1 MATILQAVRP
11 LRAVRFLQ
19 SVRWNSNEVPLIDP
33 SRMIQ
38 KPGFQPSTRKSKGAA
53 LRPHLGVEVDPNH
66 GLWAFFRK
74 KEVDGEMVYVS
85 LEGRDTFQD
94 DPARSWKAAE
104 LRRKSFKDLHTLWYV
119 LLRERNLL
127 AAQREEARRL
137 GVSNHESLA
146 GIKKNLQCRKS
157 MARIKYVINERR
169 LLYEKYTAELEAK
182 RQLLES
188 KSNSTTVGV
197 QPSQDKENFP
207 RTRAERLKARRTN
220 RSSAP
225 ITV

>member
-1 MATILQAVRP
+1 MTTILQAVRP
-11 LRAVRFLQ
+11 LRAFRLLQ

-38 KPGFQPSTRKSKGAA
+38 KPGYQPPTRKSRGAP

-74 KEVDGEMVYVS
+74 KEVDGEMKYES
-85 LEGRDTFQD
+85 LEPRDTFQD

-127 AAQREEARRL
+127 AAQREEGRRL
-137 GVSNHESLA
+137 GVTNPESLA
-146 GIKKNLQCRKS
+146 GSKKDHQCRKS

-169 LLYEKYTAELEAK
+169 LLYEKYAEELEAK
-182 RQLLES
+182 RQVLAS
-188 KSNSTTVGV
+188 QPTPTTAEV
-197 QPSQDKENFP
+197 QPSQEK
-207 RTRAERLKARRTN
+207 RRVSRAERLKARRTG
-220 RSSAP
+220 RTVAP
-225 ITV
+225 VPV